1 MEEFLQ
7 SEDVKLSAAGS
18 AGSGRIPLDDG
29 SGRLRLASGSRL
41 AAYVV
46 EYHDAGKRYL
56 GYLGR
61 LNLGTL
67 GSQPRYLKEVSL
79 DDTAAYAAL
88 KSDFARLKAFDHP
101 NILRAHQMFEHNR
114 HAYLVMDY
122 VEFPSLQ
129 DFVSGP
135 HYQLPNEEVLVRW
148 GLQLAG
154 ALGALHKQTPPV
166 VHQKL
171 CLAKL
176 QMGPGSQILISDFG
190 PVLEGEQLLTGI
202 PMPPEAYGGKLDAR
216 SDIFCFGASLFLLA
230 YPSIKLGFPPEFPPL
245 RQVRP
250 DCSQGLERLIQR
262 CMAVQPS
269 ERWSDIETLSGELR
283 RLQQPFGAQ
292 GAPAAAPVSALEVG
306 NIDLISR
313 EARQLTDLSEHTA
326 VCTRQLAESL
336 QLHNWDPLDALE
348 SLAVQ
353 CEIPSLA
360 KVFGSSVA
368 QMRQGVGLA
377 DALSSFP
384 EVFPEAYIQ
393 QIEGPSQELA
403 ARLKK
408 AAQLLEEDDTKRRT
422 RATGSDAT
430 PFEMPAAPGTS
441 KKTLAAL
448 TFVAMTLGGATAWYL
463 REAPILMWQKAAAS
477 CGVSLTVGLAA
488 VGVMAIRDTRRM
500 RAQSKAQNLL
510 EDAWTSYALGET
522 TKAEKELGEA
532 LITARDRLGPSDLTT
547 LASLHSL
554 ANLCRQRRDHGRAE
568 EYYEQ
573 AVGIYQVVLPKLHPA
588 CGHLH
593 YHRAQNFLGQKDVVK
608 ALAELKVA
616 LTIWEHNRETHPLEL
631 AEVQFFKGKL
641 HFDHNE
647 DDLAIELLSKSL
659 DIQYAE
665 LGLKSPQVHT
675 TMSYLTRAQ
684 VRQGKLKE
692 TEPHLATLLVEM
704 EKDLV
709 PNYPGLA
716 EANVD
721 MGLLRLQEGRPQDA
735 EPCFLRALQLLQH
748 YVGPQERLLRRV
760 LEGYRGV
767 YQDDEVQGG
776 VIHLTSLFLGKREK
790 IREALEKQPDLLN
803 SRDLTGWGPLQWA
816 TFIGRDD
823 IVRWLLER
831 GADSGFDS
839 SHAMGPLH
847 VACAWE
853 QTDCLFLLLDKSFD
867 VNASGPGGW
876 TPLFWCTLNGQQ
888 RLVEVLLKRGSDPTM
903 RDDQDRTVLHL
914 AASNNQLKMVAAL
927 IGAGA
932 DVNAQEGSLGSTPLH
947 LAAERGHLA
956 VCDCLIYNGASLKL
970 KDKAGRTAL
979 DLASKN
985 HHKLLVRIMK
995 KHLQAGFGKSQAS

>member
-1 MEEFLQ
+1 MQ
-7 SEDVKLSAAGS
+7 SQGTTGPTVSGMA
-18 AGSGRIPLDDG
+18 SGRIPLEDS

-46 EYHDAGKRYL
+46 DYHDAGPRYI

-79 DDTAAYAAL
+79 SDQAAHAAL
-88 KSDFARLKAFDHP
+88 KADFERLKTYEHP
-101 NILRAHQMFEHNR
+101 NIVRAHQMFEHN
-114 HAYLVMDY
+114 HYAYLVMDY
-122 VEFPSLQ
+122 VEGQTLQ
-129 DFVSGP
+129 EVVNAPD
-135 HYQLPNEEVLVRW
+135 YQLPSEEALVRW
-148 GLQLAG
+148 ALQLGG
-154 ALGALHKQTPPV
+154 ALGALHKHARPT
-166 VHQKL
+166 VHGKL
-171 CLAKL
+171 CLKKL
-176 QMGPGSQILISDFG
+176 LMGVGSQLLISDFG
-190 PVLEGEQLLTGI
+190 PIFEGEQLLSGV
-202 PMPPEAYGGKLDAR
+202 PMPPEAYGGKPDAR
-216 SDIFCFGASLFLLA
+216 SDIFCLGATLFMLA
-230 YPSIKLGFPPEFPPL
+230 YPSLKLGFPPEFPPL
-245 RQVRP
+245 RQVRAEL
-250 DCSQGLERLIQR
+250 SKGLEQVIAR
-262 CMAVQPS
+262 CLAVQPAD
-269 ERWSDIETLSGELR
+269 RWSDVDSLCNELR
-283 RLQQPFGAQ
+283 RLQQPSDGKAAAEP
-292 GAPAAAPVSALEVG
+292 APAPVIEVG
-306 NIDLISR
+306 NIELISR

-336 QLHNWDPLDALE
+336 QLHNWDPLEALE
-348 SLAVQ
+348 SLATD

-368 QMRQGVGLA
+368 QMRNGAGLA

-393 QIEGPSQELA
+393 QIEGPNKELA

-408 AAQLLEEDDTKRRT
+408 AAQLLEEEDTRKRT
-422 RATGSDAT
+422 RAVGSDSS
-430 PFEMPAAPGTS
+430 PFDVPVSAPTS
-441 KKTLAAL
+441 KKTMAAL
-448 TFVAMTLGGATAWYL
+448 TLVAIGLGGATAWSL
-463 REAPILMWQKAAAS
+463 REANLLLWQKAAAS
-477 CGVSLTVGLAA
+477 FGVSLTVGLAV

-522 TKAEKELGEA
+522 SKAEKELGEA

-554 ANLCRQRRDHGRAE
+554 ANLCRQRRDFKRAE

-573 AVGIYQVVLPKLHPA
+573 AVGIYNAVLPKLHPA

-593 YHRAQNFLGQKDVVK
+593 YHRAQNFLGAKDVVH
-608 ALAELKVA
+608 ALEELKLA
-616 LTIWEHNRETHPLEL
+616 LTIWEHNRGTHALEL

-641 HFDHNE
+641 HFDQNE
-647 DDLAIELLSKSL
+647 DQLAIELLSKSL

-748 YVGPQERLLRRV
+748 YVGPQERLLRKV

-790 IREALEKQPDLLN
+790 IREALEKQPSLLN
-803 SRDLTGWGPLQWA
+803 ARDLTGWGPLQWA

-831 GADSGFDS
+831 GADAGYDS

-853 QTDCLFLLLDKSFD
+853 QTDCLFLLLEKSFD

-888 RLVEVLLKRGSDPTM
+888 RLVEVLLKRGCDVTR
-903 RDDQDRTVLHL
+903 RDDQNRTVLHL
-914 AASNNQLKMVAAL
+914 AASNNQIKMVAAV

-932 DVNAQEGSLGSTPLH
+932 DVNAQEASLGSSPLH

-970 KDKAGRTAL
+970 KDKAGRTPL

-985 HHKLLVRIMK
+985 HHKLLVRIMR
-995 KHLQAGFGKSQAS
+995 KHLQAGFGKTQASK